1 MAASECPV
9 CGATAEYHRDSGRDA
24 SGEQTDP
31 AEEWCEACGFS
42 WQQHAPGETEPRP
55 FDVNSYLD
63 AITEQAEETRAML
76 VVWDRVIKEAKE
88 TADGRK

>member
-31 AEEWCEACGFS
+31 AEGWCEACGFA
-42 WQQHAPGETEPRP
+42 WQQCDSGNTEPRP
-55 FDVNSYLD
+55 FDAEAYLD
-63 AITEQAEETRAML
+63 SIKETAEETRAML

-88 TADGRK
+88 TADGK